1 MNQLI
6 KVETKT
12 IGDEEVNAV
21 NARELH
27 AFLEVGKDFSN
38 WIKGRI
44 EQYDFIQG
52 IDFTIFA
59 NSGENLLGGRPKQDY
74 IISIDM
80 AKELSMVERNEKG
93 KEARKYFIQC
103 EKMLREHTTVKSI
116 DLPEIAGHLESSI
129 KIASLLGLDKNQSI
143 HSANTMV
150 RRISGFDCMR
160 EFGVTAI
167 EYKPNIQYHTPSIL
181 GDMAGISAVKMNRI
195 LEEKGLQYETRD
207 HKNRLVWA
215 VTEKGKEFSRLFD
228 TKKLKSDGTPLMQ
241 TKWADTVLSV

>member
-21 NARELH
+21 DARELH
-27 AFLEVGKDFSN
+27 NFLNIKEHFN
-38 WIKGRI
+38 EWIKRYLTEYEFVNNSDFCRSTCVAENGRKM
-44 EQYDFIQG
+44 ETF
-52 IDFTIFA
+52 FL
-59 NSGENLLGGRPKQDY
+59 SL
-74 IISIDM
+74 DM
-80 AKELSMVERNEKG
+80 AKELSMLSKTVKG

-103 EKMLREHTTVKSI
+103 EKMLREQDTVKSI
-116 DLPEIAGHLESSI
+116 DLPEIANHLESSI
-129 KIASLLGLDKNQSI
+129 KIAGLLGLDKNQSI

-181 GDMAGISAVKMNRI
+181 GDMAGISAAKMNRI

-207 HKNRLVWA
+207 HKNRLVWT

-228 TKKLKSDGTPLMQ
+228 TKKLKSDGTPIMQ
-241 TKWADTVLSV
+241 TKWADTVLSI